1 MLNQATID
9 KIVAAAKT
17 SDLARFSWTGR
28 GPAPIGYIEGMAL
41 VYGLCVQKLMSRDSA
56 ALAMVRVVDGKDE
69 HDVFDHY
76 EPDLRAIKVVTD
88 GAPDLDRLRALFLV
102 LTGLAMRE
110 SSGGDDIGQD
120 AGAPENRTAEKAE
133 AGLFQ
138 SSWNLRA
145 ANPTEIRKLF
155 DYYSAHPDEG
165 FADIFRTG
173 THPRPGAMR
182 NYGDGDGAKFQ
193 ELSKTC
199 PAFAVQTAAV
209 GARTL
214 YTHWGPL
221 IHEAAQVRP
230 EADKLFK
237 QVQVIVGADVPVS
250 GQKPAAGWLSA
261 LVAVVLAMFRKPAK
275 GQAPAAA
282 PVAGTPWMPWAI
294 KEVGFHETGV
304 NLGTEKYI
312 DLSKNGSRAQLLGE
326 PWCADFSNAAFEVV
340 GIRGT
345 RSAMARSYE
354 HSEYFVE
361 LDGPAYGAVTT
372 MWRGSP
378 DSDQGHVFFY
388 LGENEKGVYGLG
400 GNQSDSVSR
409 EYHPR
414 NRIVG
419 YWWPKSL
426 PLPKIG
432 PIAVTADAQK
442 GSET

>member
-1 MLNQATID
+1 MLNQSTID
-9 KIVAAAKT
+9 NIVAVAKS
-17 SDLARFSWTGR
+17 SDLARFAWTGR
-28 GPAPIGYIEGMAL
+28 GPAPIGYIEGMAV
-41 VYGLCVQKLMSRDSA
+41 VYGLCVQKLTSRDSA
-56 ALAMVRVVDGKDE
+56 ALAMVRFVDGKNE

-88 GAPDLDRLRALFLV
+88 GASDLDRLRALFII
-102 LTGLAMRE
+102 LTGLGMRE
-110 SSGGDDIGQD
+110 SSGGNDIGQD

-138 SSWNLRA
+138 ASWNVRA
-145 ANPTEIRKLF
+145 ANPVEIRKLL
-155 DYYSAHPDEG
+155 DYYFMHADEG
-165 FADIFRTG
+165 FADIFRAG
-173 THPRPGAMR
+173 THPRPGAMQ
-182 NYGDGDGAKFQ
+182 NYGEGDGAKFQ
-193 ELSKTC
+193 QLSKTC
-199 PAFAVQTAAV
+199 PAFAVQVAAI

-237 QVQVIVGADVPVS
+237 LVQVIIGANVPVS
-250 GQKPAAGWLSA
+250 GQKPAAGWLSLLWA
-261 LVAVVLAMFRKPAK
+261 AFLAWLRKDPGFK
-275 GQAPAAA
+275 PSTTAAT
-282 PVAGTPWMPWAI
+282 PPWMPWAVH
-294 KEVGFHETGV
+294 EVGFHETGV

-326 PWCADFSNAAFEVV
+326 PWCADFSNAAFEAV
-340 GIRGT
+340 GIHGT

-354 HSEYFVE
+354 RSEYFVE

-378 DSDQGHVFFY
+378 DSDLGHVFFY
-388 LGENEKGVYGLG
+388 LGENEKGILGLG

-419 YWWPKSL
+419 YWWPKSV

-432 PIAVTADAQK
+432 PIAVSVDAQK